1 MDPVETFGASILMFA
16 AFFEIHSFAKRTP
29 ENWSG
34 TEPVVGGAALVRT
47 INPQTRT
54 VRRPSPIGVI
64 FDRMSTALGPA
75 MSYTEQIIPA

>member
-34 TEPVVGGAALVRT
+34 TERWGAALVRT

-64 FDRMSTALGPA
+64 FDRMSTAVGPA